1 MKCQPAPNHV
11 GNITSHIVKHDPRS
25 LGNKEPL
32 AIVAVGEAL
41 DDLGYLRLVD
51 NLGRKVYNVDRKR
64 SGNPT

>member
-1 MKCQPAPNHV
+1 MKCQSAHNHV